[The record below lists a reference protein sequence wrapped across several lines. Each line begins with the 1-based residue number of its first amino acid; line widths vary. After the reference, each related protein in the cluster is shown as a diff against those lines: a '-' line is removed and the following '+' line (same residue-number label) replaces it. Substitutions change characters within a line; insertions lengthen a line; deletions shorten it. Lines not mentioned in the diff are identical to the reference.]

1 MACDTLTRGRKEPC
15 KDVVGGLRNV
25 YFIEYSDANKS
36 ITFDS
41 ADNTLV
47 KTLGTDASNEVD
59 GHKYELKGNSS
70 FEQNITSSRENGTTF
85 YTQTLTLQLQYYDRA
100 TSEEI
105 KLLAVSRPHI
115 VVVDADDNHLLV
127 GRVNGAELTTG
138 NFTVGA
144 NMGDFNGFNLTFEA
158 LETRPPDFVTGSV
171 VTGAAS
177 STQISTF
184 PTS

>member
-1 MACDTLTRGRKEPC
+1 MSCNLTSGRIVPC
-15 KDVVGGLRNV
+15 KNKSGSIKTV
-25 YFIEYSDANKS
+25 YF
-36 ITFDS
+36 
-41 ADNTLV
+41 ADFG
-47 KTLGTDASNEVD
+47 TLGAVTESAGLISAFAGTPVFFKFDVRGTTNLDSVV
-59 GHKYELKGNSS
+59 
-70 FEQNITSSRENGTTF
+70 TSSRENGTTF

-100 TSEEI
+100 TSEQI
-105 KLLAVSRPHI
+105 KLLAVGRPHI

-158 LETRPPDFVTGSV
+158 LETRPPDFITGSV
-171 VTGAAS
+171 VEALDST
-177 STQISTF
+177 TQISTF

>member
-1 MACDTLTRGRKEPC
+1 MSCALTKGRIVPC
-15 KDVVGGLRNV
+15 KNKSGSIKTV
-25 YFIEYSDANKS
+25 YF
-36 ITFDS
+36 
-41 ADNTLV
+41 ADFG
-47 KTLGTDASNEVD
+47 TLGAITESAGLISAFGGTPTWYQYDVRGTTNLDTVV
-59 GHKYELKGNSS
+59 
-70 FEQNITSSRENGTTF
+70 TSSRENGTTF

-115 VVVDADDNHLLV
+115 VVVDADDNFLLV
-127 GRVNGAELTTG
+127 GKVNGGELTTG

-158 LETRPPDFVTGSV
+158 LETAPPAFVTPSLV
-171 VTGAAS
+171 IADDTG
-177 STQISTF
+177 TQINTF

>member
-1 MACDTLTRGRKEPC
+1 MSCNLTSGRIVPC
-15 KDVVGGLRNV
+15 KNKSGSIKTV
-25 YFIEYSDANKS
+25 YF
-36 ITFDS
+36 
-41 ADNTLV
+41 ADFG
-47 KTLGTDASNEVD
+47 TLGAITESAGLITAIAGTPDFYQFDVRGTSNLDTVV
-59 GHKYELKGNSS
+59 
-70 FEQNITSSRENGTTF
+70 TSSRENGTTF

-105 KLLAVSRPHI
+105 KLLAVSRPHV
-115 VVVDADDNHLLV
+115 VVVDADDNYLLV

-171 VTGAAS
+171 VTSNAS
-177 STQISTF
+177 TTQISTF

>member
-1 MACDTLTRGRKEPC
+1 MSCNLTSGRIVPC
-15 KDVVGGLRNV
+15 KNKSGSIKTV
-25 YFIEYSDANKS
+25 YF
-36 ITFDS
+36 
-41 ADNTLV
+41 ADFG
-47 KTLGTDASNEVD
+47 TLGAITESAGLISAIAGSPTFFQFDVRGTSNLDSVV
-59 GHKYELKGNSS
+59 
-70 FEQNITSSRENGTTF
+70 TSSRENGTTF

-100 TSEEI
+100 TSEQI
-105 KLLAVSRPHI
+105 KLLAVGRPHI

-127 GRVNGAELTTG
+127 GKINGAELTTG

-158 LETRPPDFVTGSV
+158 LETSPPDFITGSV
-171 VTGAAS
+171 VTSAAS

>member
-1 MACDTLTRGRKEPC
+1 MSCNLTSGRIVPC
-15 KDVVGGLRNV
+15 KNKSGSLKTV
-25 YFIEYSDANKS
+25 YF
-36 ITFDS
+36 
-41 ADNTLV
+41 ADFG
-47 KTLGTDASNEVD
+47 TLGAITESAGLITAFAGTPAFFKFDVRGTSNLDTVV
-59 GHKYELKGNSS
+59 
-70 FEQNITSSRENGTTF
+70 TSSRENGTTF

-100 TSEEI
+100 TSEQI
-105 KLLAVSRPHI
+105 KLLAVGRPHI
-115 VVVDADDNHLLV
+115 VVVDADDNYLLV

-171 VTGAAS
+171 VTSNAS
-177 STQISTF
+177 TTQISTF

>member
-1 MACDTLTRGRKEPC
+1 MSCNLTTGRIVPC
-15 KDVVGGLRNV
+15 RNKAGGLKKV
-25 YFIEYSDANKS
+25 YF
-36 ITFDS
+36 
-41 ADNTLV
+41 ADFG
-47 KTLGTDASNEVD
+47 TLGEITESAGLITAFAGTPVFFDYDV
-59 GHKYELKGNSS
+59 KGVSTLDTTV
-70 FEQNITSSRENGTTF
+70 TSSAENGTTF
-85 YTQTLTLQLQYYDRA
+85 YTQSLTLQLQYYDRA

-105 KLLAVSRPHI
+105 KLLAVGRPHI
-115 VVVDADDNHLLV
+115 VVVDNDDNYLLV
-127 GRVNGAELTTG
+127 GQVNGATLNTG

-158 LETRPPDFVTGSV
+158 LEKAPPSFVTASL

>member
-1 MACDTLTRGRKEPC
+1 MSCNLTSGRIVPC
-15 KDVVGGLRNV
+15 KNKSGSIKTV
-25 YFIEYSDANKS
+25 YF
-36 ITFDS
+36 
-41 ADNTLV
+41 ADFG
-47 KTLGTDASNEVD
+47 TLGAITESAGLISAFAGSPNFFQFDVRGTSNLDTVV
-59 GHKYELKGNSS
+59 
-70 FEQNITSSRENGTTF
+70 TSSRENGTTF